1 MTKDECIAFL
11 EQFEELQNMKH
22 EENVAYDNWKLKV
35 KQLSSDNNIIFTEQ
49 ELEDIFSKPSPILD
63 NNEII
68 YDENGSPLNQEEFS
82 VEDGQIKFSEI
93 TDFGWLCDEQ
103 KRDELIKTKF
113 YQKYIF
119 KGIGDIPKE
128 VRKSIER
135 HALHILGRCN
145 NPSSWEKT
153 PTPQKK
159 LDQWIVPSN
168 NLTNKVTLDNHIDS
182 DKRLYWDNKQGLV
195 YGMVQS
201 GKTASMIALMGL
213 AHCSGFKFIIVLSG
227 DKTSLRNQTQKRI
240 NDAFKLHYTGSP
252 NGHSEKIRS
261 ITTPSKDYSYVTDG
275 QSGLD
280 VFRDDIINNHTVI
293 ICVKKNTSNL
303 KKLFSD
309 LKDVNANQNLIPNF
323 NFGSDLKALIID
335 DEADYASQNTK
346 SNSNSPSTIN
356 QDISNFR
363 ELLPQ
368 NTYVAYTATPQA
380 CLGADP
386 ENLVGYPKHFI
397 WLLDPFRDDK
407 GNTTSY
413 LGLQEFFISDFKN
426 DLIYPIDEF
435 AWPHWVKDST
445 TGKKEGVMDFN
456 GNITTDIKLKD
467 AENDTI
473 KIFLDDDKKRKLYC
487 KDYRIAL
494 TDFFITCAVRWHRH
508 YIKQKQKGFFDNDL
522 PTIRDIQA
530 INQIGK
536 QKTSFGFETFP
547 YHAMMFNLAYIT
559 EIHENLEDLIGL
571 LIDEVKADFKKT
583 KKDNWVSP
591 SLFVNQYQK
600 QLDKTYTFE
609 KPTLP
614 TKVELQKF
622 IEFAINIACARIS
635 GSDKYLYILNSSDE
649 GLTLRYNANDKDLR
663 PKKSAIM
670 IGGLILGRGLTVEN
684 LSTSVFIRSQ
694 SLSLG
699 DTNLQMC
706 RWFGHK
712 KKDLDLQSV
721 YMQQHS
727 KNLFENIAYA
737 DKDLRSQ
744 FMELLYKNT
753 RSECILLQLQN
764 SPLFKVTSPAKSK
777 FLIEGHKSSYSGK
790 TVKLEHPMMHNN
802 YKENYKKLEDFL
814 SSLPTG
820 EFMNERAMVF
830 KDIGTDKFR
839 NFFNGLNIHKDA
851 RLVIPKDFDVYL
863 DDWYEFHKKLP
874 KVTIAVFGYYEHL
887 CRAQFKDSKGTYRV
901 FLGGKHPNGEYI
913 GDQHVDKP
921 KSFHIDN
928 YSLKGLKRDK
938 FEDILIMF
946 YKLNPNYVNK
956 KDTPKSSPEV
966 IDGYKE
972 IPVLTYAIS
981 SPLGG
986 PVYKIYENESIRAQR
1001 MANNCID

>member
-1 MTKDECIAFL
+1 MTKADCISIL
-11 EQFEELQNMKH
+11 IDFEELQNMKH
-22 EENVAYDNWKLKV
+22 EENVAYDKWRLKV
-35 KQLSSDNNIIFTEQ
+35 KQLSSVNNIIFTEQ
-49 ELEDIFSKPSPILD
+49 ELEDVFSKPSPILD

-68 YDENGSPLNQEEFS
+68 CDENGSPLNQEEFS
-82 VEDGQIKFSEI
+82 IEDGQIKFSDI
-93 TDFGWLCDEQ
+93 TNFGWLTDEQ

-113 YQKYIF
+113 YKDFIF
-119 KGIGDIPKE
+119 KGIGDIPVE

-145 NPSSWEKT
+145 NPSSWENT
-153 PTPQKK
+153 LEPQKK
-159 LDQWIVPSN
+159 IDQWLVPSN

-182 DKRLYWDNKQGLV
+182 EKSWYWDNKQGLV

-227 DKTSLRNQTQKRI
+227 DKTSLRDQTQKRI
-240 NDAFKLHYTGSP
+240 NDAFKLQNTGSP
-252 NGHSEKIRS
+252 LGHSEKIRS
-261 ITTPSKDYSYVTDG
+261 ITTPSKDYSYITDG

-280 VFRDDIINNHTVI
+280 VFRDDITNNHTVI

-309 LKDVNANQNLIPNF
+309 LKDVKANQNLIPNF
-323 NFGSDLKALIID
+323 NFNNDLKTLIID

-346 SNSNSPSTIN
+346 SNSNNPSTIN

-426 DLIYPIDEF
+426 DLIYSINQN
-435 AWPHWVKDST
+435 AWPHWVKDPT
-445 TGKKEGVMDFN
+445 TGRREGVRDSQ
-456 GNITTDIKLKD
+456 GNITDVALKD
-467 AENDTI
+467 AEYEIVKEFLNDEN
-473 KIFLDDDKKRKLYC
+473 KRKLHC
-487 KDYRIAL
+487 NDYRIAL

-508 YIKQKQKGFFDNDL
+508 YIKQKQKGFFVNDL
-522 PTIRDIQA
+522 PTVSNIQA
-530 INQIGK
+530 INQLGK
-536 QKTSFGFETFP
+536 QKTRFGFETFP

-559 EIHENLEDLIGL
+559 DIQLNLLDLIEV

-583 KKDNWVSP
+583 KKDNWATP
-591 SLFVNQYQK
+591 SLFVKQYQK
-600 QLDKTYTFE
+600 QLEKTYIFE

-614 TKVELQKF
+614 TKVELEKF
-622 IEFAINIACARIS
+622 IEFAISVACAQIT
-635 GSDKYLYILNSSDE
+635 GTDKYLYILNSSDE

-737 DKDLRSQ
+737 DKDLRRQ

-777 FLIEGHKSSYSGK
+777 FLTKGDKSSYSGK
-790 TVKLEHPMMHNN
+790 TVNLEHPMMHNN
-802 YKENYKKLEDFL
+802 YKKNDKKLKDFL
-814 SSLPTG
+814 SSLSG
-820 EFMNERAMVF
+820 EVMNERAMVY
-830 KDIGTDKFR
+830 KDIGIDKFR
-839 NFFNGLNIHKDA
+839 SFFKDLSIHQDA
-851 RLVIPKDFDVYL
+851 RLVKPEDFDVYL
-863 DDWYEFHKKLP
+863 DDWFEFHKKLP
-874 KVTIAVFGYYEHL
+874 NVTIAVFGHKEHL
-887 CRAQFKDSKGTYRV
+887 CREQSKHSTGTYRN
-901 FLGGKHPNGEYI
+901 FRGGKHTNGKYI

-921 KSFHIDN
+921 ESFHIDN
-928 YSLKGLKRDK
+928 YSLKGLKRNK

-946 YKLNPNYVNK
+946 YKLNPNYINK
-956 KDTPKSSPEV
+956 KDTPKTSQAV
-966 IDGYKE
+966 KDGYKE
-972 IPVLTYAIS
+972 TPVLTYAIS
-981 SPLGG
+981 TPLGG
-986 PVYKIYENESIRAQR
+986 PVYKIYENESIRNQIIV
-1001 MANNCID
+1001 NNCID